1 MDEIIQETLS
11 KGVELHLA
19 GKFDLASQLY
29 ASVIKLQPEHADA
42 NHNMGLLK
50 IDTGNATEALPYL
63 QTALQ
68 VDTSITQF
76 WLSYANALI
85 ALERLDEASRILS
98 LAKENGIDSEELL
111 KLDQQVSKHQNE
123 ANLATAP
130 IYYQGSSRLNSEGA
144 FQGSL
149 DENIGA
155 LVNLYNSGQLSKVI
169 EMAQSVIDR
178 NPDAFIAWNILG
190 IAYSGQG
197 MLQEAVKAYQKAVY
211 LKPDYPEA
219 PQ

>member
-76 WLSYANALI
+76 WLSYVNA
-85 ALERLDEASRILS
+85 DS
-98 LAKENGIDSEELL
+98 L
-111 KLDQQVSKHQNE
+111 
-123 ANLATAP
+123 
-130 IYYQGSSRLNSEGA
+130 R
-144 FQGSL
+144 
-149 DENIGA
+149 
-155 LVNLYNSGQLSKVI
+155 
-169 EMAQSVIDR
+169 
-178 NPDAFIAWNILG
+178 
-190 IAYSGQG
+190 
-197 MLQEAVKAYQKAVY
+197 KAR
-211 LKPDYPEA
+211 
-219 PQ
+219 

>member
-68 VDTSITQF
+68 VDSSITQF
-76 WLSYANALI
+76 WLSYVNALI

-111 KLDQQVSKHQNE
+111 KLDQQLSKHQNE
-123 ANLATAP
+123 VETYDPDVETLQAPKSNIFDTMKLENVLNLAKKKIKEGSTVDAQIIYQDILEKFPKNKKAQQGLYELKKIQRPHTTTTAP
-130 IYYQGSSRLNSEGA
+130 NDAINRLINLIQQG
-144 FQGSL
+144 
-149 DENIGA
+149 
-155 LVNLYNSGQLSKVI
+155 K
-169 EMAQSVIDR
+169 
-178 NPDAFIAWNILG
+178 
-190 IAYSGQG
+190 
-197 MLQEAVKAYQKAVY
+197 
-211 LKPDYPEA
+211 
-219 PQ
+219 